1 MSPKLIDTFWEF
13 SNPTKFKRLAKY
25 VIPLSAGIALT
36 CIFVGLIWGLFY
48 TEPDYKQKET
58 VKIIFLHVPAAFVA
72 INTYLVMTIASL
84 IWLIRRHY
92 ISLLAAKAA
101 APIGFMMTIIT
112 IITGSLWGS
121 STWGTFW
128 VWDPRLTSFA
138 ILLCFY
144 LGYIVLWSA
153 LNKLETASN
162 VTSLFCI
169 LGSIFALLSRYI
181 VFFIDQGLHQGP
193 TLSLDEEK
201 NIDNSYYFPLI
212 LSLVGFSALSIYLL
226 FIRLITEIN
235 IHRISLAEKREES
248 SA

>member
-1 MSPKLIDTFWEF
+1 
-13 SNPTKFKRLAKY
+13 
-25 VIPLSAGIALT
+25 
-36 CIFVGLIWGLFY
+36 
-48 TEPDYKQKET
+48 
-58 VKIIFLHVPAAFVA
+58 
-72 INTYLVMTIASL
+72 MTL
-84 IWLIRRHY
+84 
-92 ISLLAAKAA
+92 
-101 APIGFMMTIIT
+101 IT

-144 LGYIVLWSA
+144 LGYMVLWSSI
-153 LNKLETASN
+153 NRLETASS
-162 VTSLFCI
+162 VTSLFCV

-212 LSLVGFSALSIYLL
+212 LSLIGFSALFIFLV
-226 FIRLITEIN
+226 FIRTITEIN
-235 IHRISLAEKREES
+235 KQKIKMELKKDQEHV
-248 SA
+248 

>member
-1 MSPKLIDTFWEF
+1 
-13 SNPTKFKRLAKY
+13 
-25 VIPLSAGIALT
+25 
-36 CIFVGLIWGLFY
+36 
-48 TEPDYKQKET
+48 
-58 VKIIFLHVPAAFVA
+58 
-72 INTYLVMTIASL
+72 
-84 IWLIRRHY
+84 
-92 ISLLAAKAA
+92 
-101 APIGFMMTIIT
+101 MTIIT

-226 FIRLITEIN
+226 FIRLLTELN
-235 IHRISLAEKREES
+235 IHRISLAEKRGES

>member
-1 MSPKLIDTFWEF
+1 MSPKLIDKFWEF
-13 SNPTKFKRLAKY
+13 SNPTKFKKLSR
-25 VIPLSAGIALT
+25 VMIPLSAGIAFI
-36 CIFVGLIWGLFY
+36 CILVGLVWGLFY
-48 TEPDYKQKET
+48 TDPDYKQMQT
-58 VKIIFLHVPAAFVA
+58 VKIIFLHVPAAFLA
-72 INTYLVMTIASL
+72 INVYLMMTIASL
-84 IWLIRRHY
+84 IWLVRRHY

-101 APIGFMMTIIT
+101 APIGLTMTLIT

-144 LGYIVLWSA
+144 LGYMVLWSSI
-153 LNKLETASN
+153 NRLETASS
-162 VTSLFCI
+162 VTSLFCV

-212 LSLVGFSALSIYLL
+212 LSLIGFSALFIFLV
-226 FIRLITEIN
+226 FIRTITEIN
-235 IHRISLAEKREES
+235 KQKIKMELKKDQEHV
-248 SA
+248 